1 MASDERDKDGSPIL
15 GWVAVAAYVVFRLW
29 VEKLNVPIA
38 MWWVIREGPSRL
50 DNSRGVLKWNLCG
63 FTLPRNAAA
72 SRSKRYRVS
81 ARQDGDVADARCRT

>member
-38 MWWVIREGPSRL
+38 MWWVIFLVIAIGAWPTIQKRSI
-50 DNSRGVLKWNLCG
+50 V
-63 FTLPRNAAA
+63 AA
-72 SRSKRYRVS
+72 SGYVTIAFLFSLGFLVLWLFR
-81 ARQDGDVADARCRT
+81 A